1 MKKKTLHE
9 STAVAENPRMR
20 APSSSPPLTEPPQ
33 ASHWLM
39 GRDGAQRKAIK
50 RLLYTVGPYVVA
62 NGLLWLSL
70 RLGMIEPWHWALQSS
85 YHAVGLL
92 LFYAGLR
99 TGRTLAWPDPSLSF
113 AQVLFA
119 ISAIVLAYALC
130 SQTRGAALQL
140 LCLALVFDMPRL
152 QARQFRLAAI
162 GAVMLLALTLLLSH
176 LFFPDTVNIR
186 RELLTILMAAVQ
198 LPVIALI
205 AREVRRMHA
214 RQHQQQVELKRAVQ
228 QLHDLSIRDGLTGI
242 YNRLHMQNVLQE
254 EAKRQRRSHLAFCV
268 AILDIDFF
276 KKVND
281 QHGHAVG
288 DEVLRAFAAIARDTT
303 SPGNTVCRWGGE
315 EFLLMAPESD
325 LAQAMALL
333 AALQDSVRAH
343 DWTRYAPDLAVRF
356 SAGVTMHVLDE
367 ALPSTLERADQGLY
381 AAKAQGRDRCVAM
394 EATS

>member
-1 MKKKTLHE
+1 
-9 STAVAENPRMR
+9 
-20 APSSSPPLTEPPQ
+20 
-33 ASHWLM
+33 M
-39 GRDGAQRKAIK
+39 GNDGAQRKAIK

-62 NGLLWLSL
+62 NGLLGLSL
-70 RLGMIEPWHWALQSS
+70 RLGMIEPWQWAIQSL
-85 YHAVGLL
+85 YHAGGLL

-99 TGRTLAWPDPSLSF
+99 TGRTLALPDPSLSF
-113 AQVLFA
+113 PQVLFA

-130 SQTRGAALQL
+130 GQTRGAALQL

-152 QARQFRLAAI
+152 AARQLRLAAI

-176 LFFPDTVNIR
+176 LFFPATVNIR

-214 RQHQQQVELKRAVQ
+214 RQHQQQVALKQAVH

-276 KKVND
+276 KQVND

-288 DEVLRAFAAIARDTT
+288 DEVLRAFAAIARDSTG
-303 SPGNTVCRWGGE
+303 PGHTVCRWGGE
-315 EFLLMAPESD
+315 EFLLMAPECD
-325 LAQAMALL
+325 TAQAMALL
-333 AALQDSVRAH
+333 AVLQDDVRAH
-343 DWTRYAPDLAVRF
+343 DWTRYAPGLAVRF
-356 SAGVTMHVLDE
+356 SAGVTAHVLDE
-367 ALPSTLERADQGLY
+367 ALSDTLERADQGLY

-394 EATS
+394 EAAS